1 MRTRALVLATTL
13 TAAALAGAAALPAV
27 AADKGPGAAPG
38 VVGYVT
44 ADSRYSGSS
53 VSGPVRK
60 GPQGRFEVRL
70 PGGTWLECGRSCA
83 ARPSISGAIT
93 AAATAAATAPATC
106 SSGGEPPS
114 LCLADHT
121 TEAN

>member
-13 TAAALAGAAALPAV
+13 TAAALAGAAALPAA

-83 ARPSISGAIT
+83 DTLRRET
-93 AAATAAATAPATC
+93 VDFWRNH
-106 SSGGEPPS
+106 GGRDGGSDGPGY
-114 LCLADHT
+114 LQFRF
-121 TEAN
+121 